1 MSKVE
6 SLKSAEVMGQGPGG
20 VRIRRSDW
28 AAAASCRCGRV
39 FCGPIDLSNAGFGFN
54 WQDEIRRLEPMRI
67 GHWTR
72 SILAMCL
79 GTLLAMAAD
88 QKVEVAPGLT
98 GAWNRPVSGWDGR
111 TVLLFHGMAQD
122 MDEVGDL
129 HKKLAA
135 RLSERGIASL
145 RVNFR
150 GEGDRARTNIE
161 STFTSRLADAVSAR
175 TFVVRQEGVRS
186 DRIGV
191 VGFSLGS
198 ATAIETGGRHP
209 EWFRTLVLWS
219 SPSGKILDYLLTRP
233 DAQAAMRDG
242 VGCDNVPGWKP
253 VYTKREF
260 YESFRG
266 VDLDQ
271 SLARFPG
278 PVLSIRGSEDFLP
291 RRDVEMLN
299 AAPGRPREAVLL
311 GGADHIFRVFQP
323 ELGYEPRVLD
333 LTESWL
339 VKHL

>member
-1 MSKVE
+1 M
-6 SLKSAEVMGQGPGG
+6 LARMRMG
-20 VRIRRSDW
+20 RW
-28 AAAASCRCGRV
+28 T
-39 FCGPIDLSNAGFGFN
+39 LS
-54 WQDEIRRLEPMRI
+54 I
-67 GHWTR
+67 
-72 SILAMCL
+72 SAMCL
-79 GTLLAMAAD
+79 GMLMAMAAD

-98 GAWNRPVSGWDGR
+98 GAWNRPASGWDGR
-111 TVLLFHGMAQD
+111 AVLLFHGLAQD

-161 STFTSRLADAVSAR
+161 STFPSRLADAVSAR

-209 EWFRTLVLWS
+209 DWFRTLVLWS

-242 VGCDNVPGWKP
+242 IGCDNVPGWKP

-266 VDLDQ
+266 FDLDQ

-323 ELGYEPRVLD
+323 ELGYEQRVLD
-333 LTESWL
+333 RTESWL
-339 VKHL
+339 LKHL